1 MLILSLKLSACR
13 LTNNSNYKGK
23 YMAQY
28 DPGNAEDPDPIDSPK
43 GACSL
48 LRAQNLLAIGI
59 HRKGQEKLHK
69 ASCKYIIKM
78 QRLL

>member
-1 MLILSLKLSACR
+1 MLILSLKLSSRR

-48 LRAQNLLAIGI
+48 LRA
-59 HRKGQEKLHK
+59 
-69 ASCKYIIKM
+69 
-78 QRLL
+78 

>member
-59 HRKGQEKLHK
+59 HRKCQEKLHK

>member
-1 MLILSLKLSACR
+1 MLILSLKLSSRR

-28 DPGNAEDPDPIDSPK
+28 DPGNAEDPDPIDSPQ

-69 ASCKYIIKM
+69 ASCKYIIK
-78 QRLL
+78 RIL